1 MFQLLRHG
9 MEHQHTVSPLWHGF
23 LLEDLSVLHAF
34 TYEARACEKKRREPE
49 GENVSRFFVPM
60 YLTYRVRLAAGFGS
74 DVEVNVP
81 VDTVRKRKNERTHGQ
96 ANVRKTGRTI

>member
-49 GENVSRFFVPM
+49 GENV
-60 YLTYRVRLAAGFGS
+60 
-74 DVEVNVP
+74 VEVLCTNVP
-81 VDTVRKRKNERTHGQ
+81 YVPGKASCGLRFGC
-96 ANVRKTGRTI
+96 